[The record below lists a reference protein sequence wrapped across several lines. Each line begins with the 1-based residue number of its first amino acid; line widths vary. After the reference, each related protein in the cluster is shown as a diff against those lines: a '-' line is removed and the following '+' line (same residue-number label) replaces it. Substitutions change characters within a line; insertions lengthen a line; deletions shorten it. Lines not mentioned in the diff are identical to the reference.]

1 MASSKE
7 YLVYVL
13 DLLSGLDGITYRGM
27 MGEYVIY
34 YQGKVFGGVYDDRFL
49 IKPTKSVLEMI
60 PDATFEIPYDG
71 GKKMVLVDSEDRE
84 FITQLVDAMYDD
96 LPAPRRKT

>member
-13 DLLSGLDGITYRGM
+13 DLLSGL
-27 MGEYVIY
+27 
-34 YQGKVFGGVYDDRFL
+34 
-49 IKPTKSVLEMI
+49 
-60 PDATFEIPYDG
+60 
-71 GKKMVLVDSEDRE
+71 
-84 FITQLVDAMYDD
+84 VDAMYDD